1 MKKER
6 LRIENIRKGT
16 LLKRIEL
23 QVFEG
28 EIIHCV
34 FDNIQEKTMFLELMT
49 GARKADY
56 GRVYYEEEKVPEK
69 DMSSVLRKRVALIS
83 RESRLIDSVSM
94 EENMFLVRP
103 RVKGHWV
110 NRRSYR
116 KEAAELFREFG
127 LCIDMEKPMGRRTV
141 FEKVQIEIMKA
152 YLLGQKI
159 IILTALSICLSDAEM
174 KKLWCLLE
182 KLRRKGLSCLVVEPL
197 EDINFVYTD
206 TVVVVKHGKTC
217 AVKDVD
223 ECDYT
228 TLHTIL
234 YRDELEK
241 NAEDWKRGP
250 KERAGEGISIQDVT
264 TS

>member
-116 KEAAELFREFG
+116 KARSCRRKRRKQNNGKSGKCGTSDDRRASHFLHHSGDRQR
-127 LCIDMEKPMGRRTV
+127 CSEKISGPCRKTGSRVRTV
-141 FEKVQIEIMKA
+141 
-152 YLLGQKI
+152 
-159 IILTALSICLSDAEM
+159 
-174 KKLWCLLE
+174 
-182 KLRRKGLSCLVVEPL
+182 RRRNCNRR
-197 EDINFVYTD
+197 I
-206 TVVVVKHGKTC
+206 
-217 AVKDVD
+217 
-223 ECDYT
+223 
-228 TLHTIL
+228 
-234 YRDELEK
+234 
-241 NAEDWKRGP
+241 
-250 KERAGEGISIQDVT
+250 
-264 TS
+264 